1 MNFTEDI
8 IEYGMAANKV
18 KAELEQEIA
27 KLRSINEALVKQVEE
42 LNRAKLKQD

>member
-1 MNFTEDI
+1 MSTFKDMIDFIYEQN
-8 IEYGMAANKV
+8 
-18 KAELEQEIA
+18 QEIA